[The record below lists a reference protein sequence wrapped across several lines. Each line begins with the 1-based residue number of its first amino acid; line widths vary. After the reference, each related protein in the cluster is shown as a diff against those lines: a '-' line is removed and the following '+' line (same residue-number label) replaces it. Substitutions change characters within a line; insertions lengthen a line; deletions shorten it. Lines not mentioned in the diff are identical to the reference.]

1 MADGA
6 GPDGADTPA
15 RRPGPVTTALANPRN
30 LPSRTLSCTAHG
42 LREVDRVAGRR
53 MAPRGARRRHGA
65 DDGATAAE
73 RGPRD
78 VRDARAAGTARGG
91 ARGVGA
97 GDERRHAHADAL
109 EAAAPPS
116 GREALAQGPRPRG
129 LRRVGVVHVRAGR
142 LRL

>member
-78 VRDARAAGTARGG
+78 VRDERAAGTARGG
-91 ARGVGA
+91 GPRVGELVE
-97 GDERRHAHADAL
+97 GGHERADA
-109 EAAAPPS
+109 
-116 GREALAQGPRPRG
+116 
-129 LRRVGVVHVRAGR
+129 V
-142 LRL
+142 